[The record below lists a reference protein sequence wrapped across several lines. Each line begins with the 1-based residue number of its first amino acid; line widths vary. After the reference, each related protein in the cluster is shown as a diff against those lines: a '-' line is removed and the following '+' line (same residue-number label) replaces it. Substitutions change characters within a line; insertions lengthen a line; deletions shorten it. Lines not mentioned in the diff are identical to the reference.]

1 MPKPLQVLSG
11 EEKYINKD
19 SANGP
24 RSKKYIYGF
33 LRTNETSLGQVQDCC
48 KSGKCERKYWK
59 MWQSGVQIPARESDV
74 QTDIQEM

>member
-19 SANGP
+19 SANGQGQN
-24 RSKKYIYGF
+24 KYIYGF

-48 KSGKCERKYWK
+48 KSGKCECKYWT
-59 MWQSGVQIPARESDV
+59 MWKSGVQIPARESDV
-74 QTDIQEM
+74 FTDIQEM

>member
-1 MPKPLQVLSG
+1 MPKPLQVLRG

-33 LRTNETSLGQVQDCC
+33 LRTNKTSLGQVQDFC
-48 KSGKCERKYWK
+48 KSGKCERKYWT
-59 MWQSGVQIPARESDV
+59 MWQSGIQIPARESDV
-74 QTDIQEM
+74 LTDIQEM